1 MTAQHPEMESRHST
15 STPPGASAERRAR
28 LQPTLTALI
37 FLLPAFAFLAVF
49 IVWPIL
55 VSIQLSFFDWNGISP
70 TREFAGLANWKALAR
85 DGVFWRALGNNF
97 MVVAL
102 SISIQI
108 PVAMALAVLL
118 HRGGRKLKIFK
129 VVYFF
134 PMLMSTVAIGTLF
147 KAVYNVQF
155 GAINPLVEA
164 LGWNSLSQDWL
175 GDPRLALFSVVAV
188 ICWQF
193 TPFYM
198 ILFLARL
205 SGIPEELREAAAI
218 DGATGSQLFW
228 RIEFP
233 MMRGIIATAMTLS
246 LIGSLKYFDL
256 IWVMTE
262 GGPSRATELMATY
275 MYKEAFSSFRVGY
288 GSTIAT
294 AMFVIVMTTALLTMA
309 LGRRRAANTAG
320 AAGI

>member
-1 MTAQHPEMESRHST
+1 VTASTQTARRQSRGLRSFGPRAPH
-15 STPPGASAERRAR
+15 ASQSSA
-28 LQPTLTALI
+28 LTVTL

-55 VSIQLSFFDWNGISP
+55 HSIRLSFFNWNGISP
-70 TREFAGLANWKALAR
+70 TLEFVGLANWRALAA
-85 DGVFWRALGNNF
+85 DSVFFRALGNNF
-97 MVVAL
+97 IVVAL
-102 SISIQI
+102 SIAIQL

-134 PMLMSTVAIGTLF
+134 PMLMSTVAIGALF
-147 KAVYNVQF
+147 KAVYDVQF
-155 GAINPLVEA
+155 GAINPLMEA
-164 LGWNSLSQDWL
+164 LGFASLAQNWL
-175 GDPRLALFSVVAV
+175 GDSRIALFSVIAV

-193 TPFYM
+193 IPFYM

-205 SGIPEELREAAAI
+205 AGIPTELREAAAI
-218 DGATGSQLFW
+218 DGATGAQMFW
-228 RIEFP
+228 RVEFP
-233 MMRGIIATAMTLS
+233 MMRGVIVTAMTLS

-275 MYKEAFSSFRVGY
+275 MYKEAFASFRMGY

-294 AMFVIVMTTALLTMA
+294 AMFMVVMTAALTAMA
-309 LGRRRAANTAG
+309 LGRSRTAQTAAAED
-320 AAGI
+320 

>member
-1 MTAQHPEMESRHST
+1 MEPQNTARTPRH
-15 STPPGASAERRAR
+15 AHNRAA
-28 LQPTLTALI
+28 AL
-37 FLLPAFAFLAVF
+37 FLLPAFAFLGIF

-55 VSIQLSFFDWNGISP
+55 MSIRLSFFDWNGISP
-70 TREFAGLANWKALAR
+70 TQTFVGLDNWRSLASDR
-85 DGVFWRALGNNF
+85 IFWKALGNNF
-97 MVVAL
+97 IVVIA
-102 SISIQI
+102 SIAIQM

-118 HRGGRKLKIFK
+118 HRGGRKFKAFK

-155 GAINPLVEA
+155 GAINPLLEA
-164 LGWNSLSQDWL
+164 LGLGSLAHDWL
-175 GDPRLALFSVVAV
+175 GDSRIALLSVIAV

-193 TPFYM
+193 IPFYM

-205 SGIPEELREAAAI
+205 TGIPNELREAAAI
-218 DGATGSQLFW
+218 DGATGAQLFW
-228 RIEFP
+228 RVEFP
-233 MMRGIIATAMTLS
+233 MMRGIILTAMTLS

-288 GSTIAT
+288 GSAIAT
-294 AMFVIVMTTALLTMA
+294 AMFVVVMIMALTTMA
-309 LGRRRAANTAG
+309 AGRSRARTVEG
-320 AAGI
+320 